1 MAQDLIRY
9 DLLAQE
15 ALRGVVRSVLADVAR
30 NGLPGEHHFFI
41 AFDTTAPGVRISNRL
56 RESYPEEMTVVLQ
69 HQFWDLEVTETGFSV
84 SLSFNGIP
92 ERLVVPYSSIKG
104 FLDPSVQFGLQFE
117 SGEADAPAAAAAA
130 ADGDAVQ
137 LGSQDRSP
145 APDSGNA
152 AEASRGTD
160 PSSRERPAAKP
171 AVAASQADDTPALK
185 ADEPDDQAAEPAGAE
200 VVSLDKF
207 RKS

>member
-117 SGEADAPAAAAAA
+117 SGEADAPAAAPAAES
-130 ADGDAVQ
+130 DAKQ

-145 APDSGNA
+145 APASGDT
-152 AEASRGTD
+152 AETSQGTD
-160 PSSRERPAAKP
+160 PASRERPAAKP
-171 AVAASQADDTPALK
+171 AVAASQADDKPAS
-185 ADEPDDQAAEPAGAE
+185 ESETSNDQAADSAGAE

>member
-117 SGEADAPAAAAAA
+117 SGEAETPSAAPA
-130 ADGDAVQ
+130 ADGDAKQ

-145 APDSGNA
+145 APASGDT
-152 AEASRGTD
+152 AETSRGTD
-160 PSSRERPAAKP
+160 PSPRERPAAKP
-171 AVAASQADDTPALK
+171 AVATSQADDKPALET
-185 ADEPDDQAAEPAGAE
+185 DEPDDQATEPAGAE